1 MKPSDSGADIIFA
14 ILLTLGFGL
23 AVGYAV
29 SHANQERA
37 LYEAQLEKDEANN
50 LVIRIPLDV
59 ILADDAANN
68 KD

>member
-14 ILLTLGFGL
+14 ILLAIGSGL
-23 AVGYAV
+23 SVGYV
-29 SHANQERA
+29 IRHADQERTS
-37 LYEAQLEKDEANN
+37 YEVQLTKDEANN

>member
-1 MKPSDSGADIIFA
+1 MIPSNLHHLIFA

-23 AVGYAV
+23 TVGYAI
-29 SHANQERA
+29 SNANQERA
-37 LYEAQLEKDEANN
+37 SYEAQLAVDEVNN

-59 ILADDAANN
+59 ILADDAVNN